1 MLLSYAAF
9 SVGVWS
15 IGVATKTYSPEK
27 ELGHCSESWAL
38 QHDGKLIHNGEE
50 QGKVSDSIDEGDVIV
65 SCRLNM
71 SMVSNNSIVPLVI

>member
-1 MLLSYAAF
+1 MLLSYAVF

-50 QGKVSDSIDEGDVIV
+50 QGNVSDSIDEGDVIV

-71 SMVSNNSIVPLVI
+71 SMVSNNLIVSFFI